1 MRAVV
6 KSLVDRAKN
15 LYNAS
20 EMQQELNKINSSKK
34 KKMDILKNSL
44 MFKLTMKFDTMRA
57 MLLMLN

>member
-20 EMQQELNKINSSKK
+20 EMQQELNKINSSKNKQKNGYPK
-34 KKMDILKNSL
+34 KFFNDQINNEIR
-44 MFKLTMKFDTMRA
+44 FDEGNA
-57 MLLMLN
+57 ANA